1 MSARVMRVA
10 DLDYEL
16 PPELIAQEPS
26 LDREQARLL
35 VVPPAGPLEDER
47 IADLVRRIPENA
59 LVVLNDTKVLP
70 ARLFAQ
76 KESGGRVEIF
86 LLRKTETRREGDRD
100 VEIWRALGKASK
112 ALRFGVE
119 LQVNDRAG
127 VKSRLFAR
135 ILARAEDDGTLEV
148 ALYTDG
154 RETIEEAITSVGR
167 MPLPPYIKRDV
178 VPADEERYQ
187 TVYAR
192 APGAV
197 AAPTAGLHFTR
208 ALLGRLTVRGCE
220 VTHVTLHVGLG
231 TFQPVLVDDLD
242 AHKMHAEWFEV
253 TATAARAVAKA
264 REEGR
269 PVVAVGTTAVRALE
283 SASKGGAITASTG
296 ETRLLIQPGYDF
308 RAVDM
313 LLTNFHLPKTTLL
326 ALVCAFGGTERV
338 LTAYREAVTRK
349 YRFFSYGDAMLLTRA
364 AGS

>member
-1 MSARVMRVA
+1 MRVVE
-10 DLDYEL
+10 LDYEL
-16 PPELIAQEPS
+16 PPELIAQEPTAE
-26 LDREQARLL
+26 REGARLL
-35 VVPPAGPLEDER
+35 VVPPAGELIHAQVSE
-47 IADLVRRIPENA
+47 LVERIPENA

-86 LLRKTETRREGDRD
+86 LLKKTETRREGERA

-119 LQVNDRAG
+119 LKVRGREG
-127 VKSRLFAR
+127 VPRDAQLFAR

-154 RETIEEAITSVGR
+154 RGTIEDAIRQSGH
-167 MPLPPYIKRDV
+167 MPLPPYIKREV
-178 VPADEERYQ
+178 TPADEERYQ

-208 ALLGRLTVRGCE
+208 ALLGRLAVRNCE

-231 TFQPVLVDDLD
+231 TFQPVVTEDLD
-242 AHKMHAEWFEV
+242 QHKMHAEWYEV
-253 TATAARAVAKA
+253 TATAARAIKNA
-264 REEGR
+264 RADKR
-269 PVVAVGTTAVRALE
+269 PVIAVGTTAVRAIE
-283 SASKGGAITASTG
+283 SAARDGEVRASSG
-296 ETRLLIQPGYDF
+296 ETRLLIQPGYEF

-313 LLTNFHLPKTTLL
+313 LLTNFHLPRTTLL
-326 ALVCAFGGTERV
+326 ALVCAFAGRERV
-338 LTAYREAVTRK
+338 LSAYREAVAQR
-349 YRFFSYGDAMLLTRA
+349 YRFFSYGDAMLLSRA
-364 AGS
+364 AP